1 MKKKSEMETLD
12 NLAAAK
18 FLKQITAS
26 LVPVANEKSEE
37 LVHLSA
43 LTIISSLFPRVR
55 LLNAEQQKKTL
66 NLYLGVVGPPASGK
80 SLALAPLVLLTE
92 LKRCIDESLTTAG
105 QRPSFPDR
113 AVVLPA
119 NVTKTRL
126 IDHLW
131 VNMVTDTPTI
141 IAESETST
149 LVSALS
155 NGFGNFYDV
164 LNKIGENEPISYSR
178 KKDNVTVE
186 VNYPKASI
194 LLTGTLDQAIKMYE
208 LPSGTFSR
216 FIYNAMKGSEHF
228 QPMENLLGNETEKSA
243 NEQFLSGEIK
253 KLFHYYIDSEVLL
266 TIDDNAL
273 SAYNLFGKRKYEEF
287 KNTLGN
293 DSSFGFRYIFRI
305 LKIAGVYALVR
316 TWLESGI
323 SKYVDDGSAR
333 ITLEDFQLALELEPS
348 LWYSYTKIYQLVSNK
363 KVSPYAKIVAA
374 LKSTFTRQEF
384 MNEYQLQN
392 AGLNLSER
400 NVTRFLAQLQKDG
413 VIERVKNGVFKK
425 L

>member
-1 MKKKSEMETLD
+1 
-12 NLAAAK
+12 
-18 FLKQITAS
+18 
-26 LVPVANEKSEE
+26 
-37 LVHLSA
+37 
-43 LTIISSLFPRVR
+43 
-55 LLNAEQQKKTL
+55 
-66 NLYLGVVGPPASGK
+66 
-80 SLALAPLVLLTE
+80 
-92 LKRCIDESLTTAG
+92 
-105 QRPSFPDR
+105 
-113 AVVLPA
+113 
-119 NVTKTRL
+119 
-126 IDHLW
+126 
-131 VNMVTDTPTI
+131 MVTDTPTI